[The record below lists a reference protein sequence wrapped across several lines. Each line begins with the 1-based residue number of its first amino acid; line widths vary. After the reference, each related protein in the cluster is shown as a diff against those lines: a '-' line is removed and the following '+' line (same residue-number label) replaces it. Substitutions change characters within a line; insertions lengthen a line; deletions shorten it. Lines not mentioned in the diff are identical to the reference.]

1 MLSAML
7 DGSTD
12 GEQALLLRKM
22 AKRDTVTKL
31 KALGE
36 LREALSAHGAS
47 WAAEL
52 MPHWVPHFVRLSG
65 DGSWQVRE
73 SACAALGQLASLL
86 GRQLAPHLR
95 PLMAAW
101 LCAKHDPHGGTAAAA
116 AAAFGVAFP
125 NPRKYADALL
135 FCRDEL
141 ARGLAERALSAPPA
155 AASDKDE
162 AAAADDAHARRVG
175 SALRAASHLLAVA
188 AESGEA
194 PASGARAA
202 LEAALCGGE
211 VWRLGSAASSFVR
224 TGAYGWAGSVLS
236 HSTAPAA
243 GTAAEMAGL
252 LLGGL
257 KESEPACHA
266 ALWEP
271 LLLLLRDHGA
281 AVSCSAAA
289 RHTLPRLVSL
299 LEHGCH
305 GAAPTVARALL
316 PLVSL
321 LPAPLFEPP
330 ASAALPPAAA
340 LLAAL
345 WRGLGASALP
355 PQHGAHLLRAYGEL
369 LQLLVVRTSARGAGA
384 APLLREALCGRAA
397 AVVGGV
403 PRSGT
408 RLLLSPT

>member
-65 DGSWQVRE
+65 DGSWQ
-73 SACAALGQLASLL
+73 
-86 GRQLAPHLR
+86 
-95 PLMAAW
+95 
-101 LCAKHDPHGGTAAAA
+101 AAAA
-116 AAAFGVAFP
+116 A
-125 NPRKYADALL
+125 
-135 FCRDEL
+135 
-141 ARGLAERALSAPPA
+141 
-155 AASDKDE
+155 
-162 AAAADDAHARRVG
+162 DAHARRVG

-236 HSTAPAA
+236 HSTALAA

-281 AVSCSAAA
+281 AVSCSEAA

-369 LQLLVVRTSARGAGA
+369 LQLLVVRTSARGASA

-397 AVVGGV
+397 AVVGDAV
-403 PRSGT
+403 LP
-408 RLLLSPT
+408 P